1 MNTSRPRT
9 FSLSSTL
16 TSPSLNRSTSARPNG
31 TCKWRVISVAS
42 GAPSFPV
49 NSAIDNEP
57 NSFVCD
63 IDLAQN
69 GWGGRIRT
77 SEWRDQNPLPY
88 HLATPQLGKQASFS
102 RSSMLQARASHSVR
116 EPESQQI
123 QAASRASIRVRVPW
137 SHRPKSHRPPCRSG
151 AQNQRAIANRAHV
164 QRQGNGVAPRPSNRS
179 FHRTPGNREL

>member
-1 MNTSRPRT
+1 MSSSIKFSAGGQVGCKRNTSRPRT

-42 GAPSFPV
+42 GALALPV

-88 HLATPQLGKQASFS
+88 HLATPQLGKKPTTVNRAAIP
-102 RSSMLQARASHSVR
+102 QARVSHSVR
-116 EPESQQI
+116 EPE
-123 QAASRASIRVRVPW
+123 
-137 SHRPKSHRPPCRSG
+137 
-151 AQNQRAIANRAHV
+151 
-164 QRQGNGVAPRPSNRS
+164 
-179 FHRTPGNREL
+179 